1 MNRKPESKTRTVTV
15 NRRARKDYSILKTYE
30 AGMVLTG
37 SEVKSIRQGNVNL
50 KDSYVAIRNGEAFLV
65 NAHVAEY
72 RNSGY
77 LNHDPERQRKLL
89 LHRQEI
95 KKIDKQVKGKG
106 STVIPL
112 KMYFNPRGR
121 IKLEIAIAKGKREYE
136 KKQAIKERDIRRD
149 DHCRGREFPGEV
161 LCLGKTG
168 NCRNRLGTC

>member
-1 MNRKPESKTRTVTV
+1 MNRKTESKNRTVTV
-15 NRRARKDYSILKTYE
+15 NRRARKDYSILKTFE

-50 KDSYVAIRNGEAFLV
+50 KDSYVGIRNGEAFLF

-72 RNSGY
+72 RNSSY
-77 LNHDPERQRKLL
+77 HNHDPERQRKLL
-89 LHRQEI
+89 LHRKEI
-95 KKIDKQVKGKG
+95 RKIDKQVKGKG

-136 KKQAIKERDIRRD
+136 KKQAIKERDIKRD
-149 DHCRGREFPGEV
+149 MQRQLKEY
-161 LCLGKTG
+161 K
-168 NCRNRLGTC
+168 